1 MVRAQRE
8 RERGRERE
16 RESANVTMGST
27 TRKKISIDDFLLS
40 DGHAVKYSQR

>member
-1 MVRAQRE
+1 MIGKGTKRE
-8 RERGRERE
+8 RERE